1 MEKQSLINQLTTYA
15 SELWAWAGVNFF
27 QLERLLE
34 VGIIIVALLVSNYV
48 SRWLHGRL
56 MLAFGEHAWVQ
67 KADRRFLHPLIL
79 GLLSLTLI
87 WTAHILLEPSQGPQ
101 YILGIATSLIMAWVV
116 IRFVSGLIANRE
128 LARFIAVI
136 AWSVAAL
143 NIVGLLDPMLQVL
156 DDARLPLGETSIS
169 VLDIFAGI
177 GTFAAMMW
185 FAMRLAD
192 FVDARLRKLQGLPPT
207 ARVLITKTGR
217 IVLIALA
224 FFIALNSTGVDLTA
238 LAVFGGALGVGIG
251 FGLQKVVGNFISGL
265 ILVMDRSIKPGD
277 VIQIGET
284 YGTINRMA
292 ARFTSVITRDGTEF
306 LIPNESM
313 ITEQVV
319 NWTHSDKNVRR
330 KIALQIS
337 YNSDLKVAMALMV
350 DAANEHPRT
359 LKYPE
364 TKTLIKG
371 FGSDGVDLE
380 LRMWI
385 NDPYNGVSNIASDI
399 MSTIWDKFHE
409 AGIEFPFPQRVV
421 HVKYDQDITRKPQG
435 EPSE

>member
-1 MEKQSLINQLTTYA
+1 MENPNPIEQIRAYA
-15 SELWAWAGVNFF
+15 AELWQWAEVNFF
-27 QLERLLE
+27 HLERFLE
-34 VGIIIVALLVSNYV
+34 IGVIIVALLVSHYAT
-48 SRWLHGRL
+48 RWLHGRM
-56 MLAFGEHAWVQ
+56 MLALGEHAWMQ
-67 KADRRFLHPLIL
+67 KADRRFLHPLIM

-87 WTAHILLEPSQGPQ
+87 WTAQILLEPSQGPQ
-101 YILGIATSLIMAWVV
+101 YILGFATSLIMAWVV
-116 IRFVSGLIANRE
+116 IRTFSGLIANRE
-128 LARFIAVI
+128 LARIIAVI
-136 AWSVAAL
+136 VWSVAAL

-177 GTFAAMMW
+177 GTFAAIMW

-192 FVDARLRKLQGLPPT
+192 FIDARLRKLTGIPPS

-217 IVLIALA
+217 IILIALA
-224 FFIALNSTGVDLTA
+224 FFIALNSTGIDLTA

-330 KIALQIS
+330 KIEVQIS
-337 YNSDLKVAMALMV
+337 YNSDLNSAMALMV
-350 DAANEHPRT
+350 EAANEHSRT

-364 TKTLIKG
+364 TKCLIKG

-380 LRMWI
+380 LRLWI
-385 NDPYNGVSNIASDI
+385 NDPHNGVSNIASDI
-399 MSTIWDKFHE
+399 METIWDKFHL

-421 HVKYDQDITRKPQG
+421 HVKYDQDFTQKSQG
-435 EPSE
+435 D

>member
-1 MEKQSLINQLTTYA
+1 MEQSNLIDQISAYA
-15 SELWAWAGVNFF
+15 SELWTWAGINLF

-34 VGIIIVALLVSNYV
+34 IAIIIVALLLSHYI

-56 MLAFGEHAWVQ
+56 MLAFGAHEWMQ
-67 KADRRFLHPLIL
+67 KADRRFLHPLIM

-87 WTAHILLEPSQGPQ
+87 WTVQLLLEPIQGPQ

-116 IRFVSGLIANRE
+116 IRTFSGLIANRE
-128 LARFIAVI
+128 LARFIAVL

-143 NIVGLLDPMLQVL
+143 NIVGLLDPILQVL

-169 VLDIFAGI
+169 VLDIFAGV

-185 FAMRLAD
+185 FAMRIAD
-192 FVDARLRKLQGLPPT
+192 FIDIRLRKLPGLPPS
-207 ARVLITKTGR
+207 ARVLITKSGR
-217 IVLIALA
+217 IILIGLA

-277 VIQIGET
+277 VIQIGQT

-292 ARFTSVITRDGTEF
+292 ARYTSVITRDATEY

-319 NWTHSDKNVRR
+319 NWTHSHKKVRR
-330 KIALQIS
+330 KIKLQIS
-337 YNSDLKVAMALMV
+337 YDSDLKLARDLMIE
-350 DAANEHPRT
+350 AANEHERT
-359 LKYPE
+359 LKIPP
-364 TKTLIKG
+364 TKCLIKG
-371 FGSDGVDLE
+371 FGSDGIDLE
-380 LRMWI
+380 LRLWI
-385 NDPYNGVSNIASDI
+385 NDPHNGVSNIASDI
-399 MSTIWDKFHE
+399 MGVIWDKFNE

-421 HVKYDQDITRKPQG
+421 HVKYDEDFTKKPVQ
-435 EPSE
+435 E

>member
-1 MEKQSLINQLTTYA
+1 MEKQSLINQIKDYA
-15 SELWAWAGVNFF
+15 TDLWQWAVVNFF
-27 QLERLLE
+27 HLERLLE
-34 VGIIIVALLVSNYV
+34 IAIIIVALLVSHYAT
-48 SRWLHGRL
+48 RWLHGRL
-56 MLAFGEHAWVQ
+56 MLAFGVHAWVQ
-67 KADRRFLHPLIL
+67 KADRRFLYPLIM

-87 WTAHILLEPSQGPQ
+87 WTAQILLEPLQGPQ
-101 YILGIATSLIMAWVV
+101 YILGFATSLITAWIV
-116 IRFVSGLIANRE
+116 IRTFSGLIANRE
-128 LARFIAVI
+128 LARIIAILV
-136 AWSVAAL
+136 WSVAAL
-143 NIVGLLDPMLQVL
+143 NIIGLLDPMLQVL
-156 DDARLPLGETSIS
+156 DNARLPLGETSIS

-177 GTFAAMMW
+177 GSFAAMMW
-185 FAMRLAD
+185 LALRIAD
-192 FVDARLRKLQGLPPT
+192 FIDARLRKFEGLQPS

-217 IVLIALA
+217 TILIALA
-224 FFIALNSTGVDLTA
+224 FFIALNSTGIDLTA

-277 VIQIGET
+277 VIQIGDT

-292 ARFTSVITRDGTEF
+292 ARYTSVITRDGTEF

-319 NWTHSDKNVRR
+319 NWTHSDQNVRR
-330 KIALQIS
+330 KIPVQIS
-337 YNSDLKVAMALMV
+337 YDSDLKLAMALLV
-350 DAANEHPRT
+350 EAANEHPRT

-364 TKTLIKG
+364 SRCLIKG

-399 MSTIWDKFHE
+399 METIWDKFHR
-409 AGIEFPFPQRVV
+409 ADIEFPFPQRVV
-421 HVKYDQDITRKPQG
+421 HVKYDQDITRKPQD
-435 EPSE
+435 E